1 VVTRSGLRRAR
12 EVAADLLIAT
22 ALVWSLPLLLG
33 ITVALLARL
42 GRSF

>member
-1 VVTRSGLRRAR
+1 
-12 EVAADLLIAT
+12 VAADLLIAT

-33 ITVALLARL
+33 IAVALLTFL